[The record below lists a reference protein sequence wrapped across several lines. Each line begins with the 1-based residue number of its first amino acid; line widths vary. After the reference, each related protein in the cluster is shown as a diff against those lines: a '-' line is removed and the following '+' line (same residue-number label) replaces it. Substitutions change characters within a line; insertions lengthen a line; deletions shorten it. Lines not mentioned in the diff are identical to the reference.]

1 MIGVISPV
9 GVDTATEISARL
21 KLISWSGV
29 NITLHLGTWIKLAA
43 SALISR
49 SLTDSFTPRGSSP
62 LLSSPRS
69 LSSASSRM
77 STVR

>member
-1 MIGVISPV
+1 MIGVISPD
-9 GVDTATEISARL
+9 GVDTATEMSARL

-29 NITLHLGTWIKLAA
+29 NITLHLGTWIRLAA

-49 SLTDSFTPRGSSP
+49 SLTDSFTPRPSRP
-62 LLSSPRS
+62 LFMSARS
-69 LSSASSRM
+69 LSSASRRM